1 MNVGDLQSRAVAPT
15 LGGIDAVAGRAES
28 GSRPL
33 NAVSGNQLIGLDVWA
48 GVSASDRSF
57 HTAGSFSSAASG
69 DIEQVVGHI
78 LAPLG

>member
-1 MNVGDLQSRAVAPT
+1 MNVGDLQPRGVAPI
-15 LGGIDAVAGRAES
+15 LGGIDAVAGRAGFAS
-28 GSRPL
+28 KPL
-33 NAVSGNQLIGLDVWA
+33 AAVSGNQLIGLDVWA

-57 HTAGSFSSAASG
+57 HATGAFSAATSG